1 MKLVNLIPLKE
12 TDTSGPNIPKMY
24 IKFLAVQKKIRE
36 LEDAQKLLADK
47 YFSEKDPKKKE
58 KMMPVL
64 KKGTNILKSYRRNLA
79 DIEDNYM

>member
-1 MKLVNLIPLKE
+1 MKLINLIPLKE
-12 TDTSGPNIPKMY
+12 TDASGPNIPKMY
-24 IKFLAVQKKIRE
+24 IKFIAVQKKIRE
-36 LEDAQKLLADK
+36 LEDAQTLWADK